1 MKALEFEAQ
10 LNPDHT
16 LPVPQ
21 AVAAQIPQGERV
33 RVLVLVSES
42 TEDEAWQRLTT
53 EQFFKGYAESDAIY
67 DQLPGG

>member
-10 LNPDHT
+10 LNPDQT
-16 LPVPQ
+16 LSVPQ

-33 RVLVLVSES
+33 RVLVLVSEP